1 MAKLEKIILAGTEF
15 SASSWQSFLSL
26 LSFWAL

>member
-1 MAKLEKIILAGTEF
+1 MAKYGKDYFAGTEF